1 MAKISDVLPAF
12 EADQALIDK
21 YYNDD
26 KLSVFLGDDKEY
38 ANVPCSII
46 FYYDPSVNPNSMLI
60 KSNLVTDDGTVL
72 FSNRAAAQSF
82 YAACAFMTQLIEEA
96 DSDEV
101 RNLITNFRNPF
112 INQCVELLK
121 VARPQYNP
129 GASTSGKPVSARVS
143 EDMAKPAASNRVT
156 IQQEELTL
164 NPETNQGLAEGLAEE
179 EESLHNEDDTEL
191 GDDAY
196 DGESSF

>member
-12 EADQALIDK
+12 EADQAMVDK
-21 YYNDD
+21 YYNDE

-38 ANVPCSII
+38 ANIPCSIV
-46 FYYDPSVNPNSMLI
+46 FYYDPEVNPNSMLI
-60 KSNLVTDDGTVL
+60 KSSLVTDDGTVL

-82 YAACAFMTQLIEEA
+82 YAACAYMTQLIEEA
-96 DSDEV
+96 DSEEV

-129 GASTSGKPVSARVS
+129 GSASSGKPVSARVS
-143 EDMAKPAASNRVT
+143 EDMSKPNESNRVS

-164 NPETNQGLAEGLAEE
+164 NSETNEGLADSVELPN
-179 EESLHNEDDTEL
+179 SEDDMEL

-196 DGESSF
+196 EGESSF